1 MKLHIRIKTIK
12 YSNTFIGGNCKK
24 TKCIIYWINP
34 ITGNIQR
41 SVGVAKCSP
50 DDKSDTIKGQRI
62 AESRAKI
69 NMWNTYNS
77 SIVYILGFSVR
88 RHINFINHEKQHI
101 HDLINN
107 VKTK

>member
-1 MKLHIRIKTIK
+1 MKLHIRIKDIQ
-12 YSNTFIGGNCKK
+12 YRNTLVGGNCKK
-24 TKCIIYWINP
+24 TKCIIHWINP

-50 DDKSDTIKGQRI
+50 DDKNDIIKGQRI

-69 NMWNTYNS
+69 NMWKTFNLAFNV
-77 SIVYILGFSVR
+77 IVEDTLY
-88 RHINFINHEKQHI
+88 RHFKFICHEEKHL

-107 VKTK
+107 TKTN